1 MLKCIKLITMGQPR
15 CETSLRGPFALNE
28 SSIAPERHRSA
39 GSPSA
44 TYMTQIMLPAT
55 TPKLENLPESINLS
69 GRFSNLVIDVLS
81 LGHLT
86 SRQDLLECILVQY
99 GYAQLLSLGEL
110 GARFGAGDQIAR
122 LL

>member
-1 MLKCIKLITMGQPR
+1 MLKCIKLITMGQP
-15 CETSLRGPFALNE
+15 CCGTSLRGPFALYE

-44 TYMTQIMLPAT
+44 TYMTRIMLPAT
-55 TPKLENLPESINLS
+55 TPKKNLPESINLS
-69 GRFSNLVIDVLS
+69 GRFSNLIIDVLS

-86 SRQDLLECILVQY
+86 SRQDLLECVLVQH
-99 GYAQLLSLGEL
+99 GHAQLLGLGEL